1 MARHG
6 LLIDY
11 EYCTGCHTCE
21 VACKQEHNYPVG
33 KWGIKVNEIVL
44 ETFEKI
50 AIDYIPFP
58 TDLCNLCV
66 ERTKEGIPPAC
77 VKHCQAGCMMY
88 GPVKELAKVMD
99 KKPKDSSLCAE
110 VRPLRIKKYSFSDI
124 FRGSPVLLKKRNGR
138 CQSKS

>member
-1 MARHG
+1 MLATGPEREVGEMARHG

-58 TDLCNLCV
+58 TDLCNLCA

-99 KKPKDSSLCAE
+99 KKPKT
-110 VRPLRIKKYSFSDI
+110 
-124 FRGSPVLLKKRNGR
+124 VLFAPK
-138 CQSKS
+138 